1 MNIPI
6 DGLADLIGAENTN
19 NLKARIAMII
29 GNRIRDDINSFDQYI
44 FYPPDFQD
52 FFDECFEEAKALAK
66 ETIVKKL
73 YDDMMNAYQL
83 MEEQK

>member
-6 DGLADLIGAENTN
+6 DSLADLIGAENTN
-19 NLKARIAMII
+19 SLKARIAMMI

-44 FYPPDFQD
+44 FYPSDFQD

-73 YDDMMNAYQL
+73 YDNMMNAYQL